1 MLLVL
6 EVWIVAEGVILT
18 ALIAKKWGRSSRF
31 TKLIGVVTWAG
42 FLTVEAVFGFVQ

>member
-1 MLLVL
+1 MVIL

-18 ALIAKKWGRSSRF
+18 ALIARKWGRASRF

-42 FLTVEAVFGFVQ
+42 FLMVEAAFGFAQ